1 MESAMRFT
9 RLIISFSFFAMGI
22 SLPTGAVNAAD
33 VLTIDADSQFR
44 FAQSRLDANA
54 FDEAIAE
61 FNRFIHFFP
70 ADPRIPRA
78 RFQTGMAYYRA
89 GRYPAAASV
98 FDRQTVN
105 YEDLPLQNE
114 AFFML
119 SRSHAAQGRIEQA
132 ILDLH
137 NLTAVASNADVSDRA
152 RYEQGW
158 LYVEQGQ
165 WQQADQAFGAISPAN
180 RSRYRITDLRRSLAA
195 HDEIPTKNPT
205 LAGTLSI
212 VPGGG
217 QFYCHRYRDGL
228 TAFLVN
234 AGLILA
240 AWEAFDN
247 DLPALGGVITFVEFG
262 FYAGNIY
269 GAVSSAH
276 KFNRDQ
282 MDAFKNHLNR
292 NRSMPLSL
300 APAPGGAALILSFD
314 F

>member
-1 MESAMRFT
+1 MRLH
-9 RLIISFSFFAMGI
+9 RPIFALFMLGM
-22 SLPTGAVNAAD
+22 LLLAGAAD
-33 VLTIDADSQFR
+33 AADPLTIDADSQYR
-44 FAQSRLDANA
+44 FAQSRLEADA

-70 ADPRIPRA
+70 DDPRIPRA
-78 RFQTGMAYYRA
+78 RFLTGMAHYRA
-89 GRYPAAASV
+89 GRYPAAAAV
-98 FDRQTVN
+98 FDRQTRN
-105 YEDLPLQNE
+105 YNGLPLQNE
-114 AFFML
+114 SFFML
-119 SRSHAAQGRIEQA
+119 SRSHADQGRIEQA

-137 NLTAVASNADVSDRA
+137 NLTAVAADVDVIDRA

-158 LYVEQGQ
+158 LHVQQGQ
-165 WQQADQAFGAISPAN
+165 WQHADRAFAAVTPPN
-180 RSRYRITDLRRSLAA
+180 QNRYRIADLRQSLAA
-195 HDEIPTKNPT
+195 HKAIPTKNPT

-212 VPGGG
+212 IPGGG
-217 QFYCHRYRDGL
+217 QLYCNRYRDAL

-240 AWEAFDN
+240 AWESFDN

-276 KFNRDQ
+276 KFNRDRV
-282 MDAFKNHLNR
+282 DAFKSHLNR
-292 NRSMPLSL
+292 KRPMPLSL
-300 APAPGGAALILSFD
+300 APVPGGAALLLSFD

>member
-1 MESAMRFT
+1 MRLD
-9 RLIISFSFFAMGI
+9 RLIFSTSFFLMGI
-22 SLPTGAVNAAD
+22 LLLAGVSNAAD
-33 VLTIDADSQFR
+33 GLTIDADSQYR
-44 FAQSRLDANA
+44 FARSRLEAHA

-70 ADPRIPRA
+70 DDPRVPRA
-78 RFQTGMAYYRA
+78 RFQTGMAHYRA
-89 GRYPAAASV
+89 GRYAAAAAV
-98 FDRQTVN
+98 FDRQTRN
-105 YEDLPLQNE
+105 YAGLPLQNE

-119 SRSHAAQGRIEQA
+119 SRSHADQGRIEQA

-137 NLTAVASNADVSDRA
+137 NLKAVAADIDVIDRA

-158 LYVEQGQ
+158 LYVQQGR
-165 WQQADQAFGAISPAN
+165 WQQADQAFDAITPAN
-180 RSRYRITDLRRSLAA
+180 RSRYGIGDLRQSLAA
-195 HDEIPTKNPT
+195 NDAIPTKNPT
-205 LAGTLSI
+205 LAGTFSM

-217 QFYCHRYRDGL
+217 QLYCGRYRDAL

-247 DLPALGGVITFVEFG
+247 DLPALGGVISFVEFG

-276 KFNRDQ
+276 KFNRDRV
-282 MDAFKNHLNR
+282 DAFKNQLKR
-292 NRSMPLSL
+292 NRPAPLSL
-300 APAPGGAALILSFD
+300 VPAPGGAALLLSFD

>member
-1 MESAMRFT
+1 M
-9 RLIISFSFFAMGI
+9 L
-22 SLPTGAVNAAD
+22 TGAANAAEP
-33 VLTIDADSQFR
+33 LAIDADSQYR
-44 FAQSRLDANA
+44 FAQSRLDADA

-70 ADPRIPRA
+70 DDPRIPRA
-78 RFQTGMAYYRA
+78 RFQTGMAHYRA
-89 GRYPAAASV
+89 GRYPAAAAV
-98 FDRQTVN
+98 FDRQTRN
-105 YEDLPLQNE
+105 YEGLPLQNE
-114 AFFML
+114 VFFML
-119 SRSHAAQGRIEQA
+119 SRSHADQGRIEQA

-137 NLTAVASNADVSDRA
+137 NLTAVAADIDVIDRA

-158 LYVEQGQ
+158 LHVQQGQ
-165 WQQADQAFGAISPAN
+165 WLQADRAFDAVTPAN
-180 RSRYRITDLRRSLAA
+180 RNRYRIADLRQSLAA
-195 HDEIPTKNPT
+195 HDAIPTKNPA

-217 QFYCHRYRDGL
+217 QLYCSRYRDAL

-276 KFNRDQ
+276 KFNRDRV
-282 MDAFKNHLNR
+282 DAYKNHLNG
-292 NRSMPLSL
+292 NRPLSL
-300 APAPGGAALILSFD
+300 APAPGGAALLLSFD